1 MTGFLEQT
9 VPSPR
14 RGIEDLPFMNM
25 GRYDPTLGLEPA
37 FMVWLHCNH
46 TVDGSEILHQ
56 LRLVVYP
63 IIHRVLYIQSGAG
76 FLPSTVWFPLQN
88 LCFFVSPLFYAMTLR
103 QSFEQQKIWTYSGVI
118 KLPILGGI
126 KQYTSIHFQGFPLS
140 QCIVWVGNIMTPG
153 ILSLCSN

>member
-56 LRLVVYP
+56 FEVGSLSHYSQGF
-63 IIHRVLYIQSGAG
+63 IHPKWCRISSINSMV
-76 FLPSTVWFPLQN
+76 PSPE
-88 LCFFVSPLFYAMTLR
+88 PLFLR
-103 QSFEQQKIWTYSGVI
+103 FSFVLCNDLATIIWTTKKSGRIQGSLNYPFWGESNNTHLFIFRDFPYHNALFGLVI
-118 KLPILGGI
+118 
-126 KQYTSIHFQGFPLS
+126 
-140 QCIVWVGNIMTPG
+140 
-153 ILSLCSN
+153 